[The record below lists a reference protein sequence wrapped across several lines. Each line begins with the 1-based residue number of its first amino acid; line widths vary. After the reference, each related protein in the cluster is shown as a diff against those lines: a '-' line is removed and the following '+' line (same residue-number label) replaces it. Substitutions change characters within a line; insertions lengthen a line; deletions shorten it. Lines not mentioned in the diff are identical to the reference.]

1 MMTVEVESEL
11 EFEFRQWGSD
21 GAISHLGPGEVHV
34 WSALLNPASAE
45 IARFSETLSQ
55 DEKERANRF
64 RFEKNRNEFIISR
77 GSLRVLLGSYLGIPA
92 HELSFAY
99 SRYGKPYLADSDH
112 ISRMEFNLSHSEGM
126 VVLAFTRGRK
136 VGVDIESVE
145 RNFDFEEIAERFFS
159 LAEQQMLRNIPA
171 EQRGTAFFRCWTRKE
186 AYIKALGNGLS
197 HPLFEFD
204 VSIAPKQISALL
216 ATRPDPS
223 EADKWL
229 IRDLPVAAGYVAA
242 LAVEA
247 DHASKRNCG
256 N

>member
-1 MMTVEVESEL
+1 MVTVEVQSEL
-11 EFEFRQWGSD
+11 KFEFRQWGSD

-34 WSALLNPASAE
+34 WSALLDPASTD
-45 IARFSETLSQ
+45 IGRFSEILSQ
-55 DEKERANRF
+55 DEKERASRF
-64 RFEKNRNEFIISR
+64 HFEKNRNEFIISR
-77 GSLRVLLGSYLGIPA
+77 GSLRVLLGSYLRVPA

-112 ISRMEFNLSHSEGM
+112 ISPVEFNLSHSEGI

-136 VGVDIESVE
+136 VGVDIEYVG

-159 LAEQQMLRNIPA
+159 RAEQQMLQNTPA
-171 EQRGTAFFRCWTRKE
+171 EERGTAFFRCWTRKE

-197 HPLFEFD
+197 HSLFEFD
-204 VSIAPKQISALL
+204 VSLAPKQISALL

-223 EADKWL
+223 EADRWL
-229 IRDLPVAAGYVAA
+229 LRDLPIAAGYVAA

-247 DHASKRNCG
+247 DRTGKCNWG